1 MAGAA
6 EREAVKQRA
15 LIALEDARRALAGE
29 MRHLRPYMHPRQLL
43 KDSVRKHRLAYIIG
57 AAAAGF
63 VALRVLLM
71 PRAQASPNGSG
82 GGSVRGRLVGLVG
95 TALWPLVRGPV
106 TQLALRYFTSYFPQ
120 FFPPPT
126 PTPTPPEATE

>member
-15 LIALEDARRALAGE
+15 LFALDDARRALAGE

-43 KDSVRKHRLAYIIG
+43 KDSVRKHRVAYIIG

-71 PRAQASPNGSG
+71 PRAQASNSNG
-82 GGSVRGRLVGLVG
+82 GGGGRGLSGRMLGLVG
-95 TALWPLVRGPV
+95 TALWPVVRGPV
-106 TQLALRYFTSYFPQ
+106 MQIALRY
-120 FFPPPT
+120 
-126 PTPTPPEATE
+126 

>member
-6 EREAVKQRA
+6 EREAVKQRT

-29 MRHLRPYMHPRQLL
+29 MTHLRPYMHPRQLL
-43 KDSVRKHRLAYIIG
+43 KDSVRKHRIAYIIG

-71 PRAQASPNGSG
+71 PRAQASNGSG
-82 GGSVRGRLVGLVG
+82 GGRSIPGRLVGLMG
-95 TALWPLVRGPV
+95 AALWPLVRGPV
-106 TQLALRYFTSYFPQ
+106 TQIALRYLSNYLPQ
-120 FFPPPT
+120 FFPPT
-126 PTPTPPEATE
+126 PTPTTPEATE